1 MIEGGFQPRDHPLI
15 NKLKVGTQAPHS
27 VCTTRFSTFIQ
38 GELYPQ
44 NTEKLL
50 ELVVVQDV
58 IMLTYLVRNVPQNKL
73 QLDRQALGISAI
85 EHGEIRILQ
94 LLGATTNLFDGCGDH
109 LSFSCR
115 SYGLDHLDRGLV
127 RSMGNGVLFNPPLI
141 VSDEAGSVIDDI
153 ARAAIVALQ
162 LKTFDL
168 PPEMLLQLD
177 NVARR
182 TSAEAVDGLIVISSN
197 NQSRFLGDEAYES
210 KIKLVDILKFIDD
223 DLVVSP
229 LNK

>member
-1 MIEGGFQPRDHPLI
+1 MQTRLAQ
-15 NKLKVGTQAPHS
+15 KVAWLHA
-27 VCTTRFSTFIQ
+27 RFAGRF
-38 GELYPQ
+38 
-44 NTEKLL
+44 
-50 ELVVVQDV
+50 
-58 IMLTYLVRNVPQNKL
+58 
-73 QLDRQALGISAI
+73 
-85 EHGEIRILQ
+85 EIADNQVGR
-94 LLGATTNLFDGCGDH
+94 
-109 LSFSCR
+109 R
-115 SYGLDHLDRGLV
+115 SG
-127 RSMGNGVLFNPPLI
+127 
-141 VSDEAGSVIDDI
+141 EAGSVIDDI